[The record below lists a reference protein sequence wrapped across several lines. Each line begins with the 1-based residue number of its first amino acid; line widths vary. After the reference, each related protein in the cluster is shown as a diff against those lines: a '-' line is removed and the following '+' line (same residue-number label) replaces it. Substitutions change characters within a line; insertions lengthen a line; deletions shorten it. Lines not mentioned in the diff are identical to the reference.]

1 MVVIKCRIHWLSGR
15 EVDGG
20 ESFFKYIYIYIQGH
34 ESIKMASGSV
44 VERPPSSLPSG
55 KKLFGSVIPPLKKE
69 HWRIK
74 ITWERKICVRSMACP
89 LVRAAWHCGNRG
101 TYIDKASL
109 MCTTLIHS
117 LTCLL

>member
-1 MVVIKCRIHWLSGR
+1 MEGSI
-15 EVDGG
+15 
-20 ESFFKYIYIYIQGH
+20 FFFLYIQGH

-55 KKLFGSVIPPLKKE
+55 GKKMFGSVIPPLKKE

-89 LVRAAWHCGNRG
+89 LVRAAWNCGNRG
-101 TYIDKASL
+101 TYRDKASVL
-109 MCTTLIHS
+109 CTTVIHS